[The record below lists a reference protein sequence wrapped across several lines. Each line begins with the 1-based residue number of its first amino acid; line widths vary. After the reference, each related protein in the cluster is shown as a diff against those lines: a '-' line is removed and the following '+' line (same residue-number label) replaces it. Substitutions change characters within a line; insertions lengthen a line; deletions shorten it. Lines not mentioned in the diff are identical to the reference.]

1 MPDKILSDLREG
13 VMKKPIQEIIRS
25 LRDQARDK
33 EALANGDADSIFA
46 QDAKALREAADL
58 LEKLRGE
65 P

>member
-1 MPDKILSDLREG
+1 MPDKILSVLQEG

-46 QDAKALREAADL
+46 QDAEALREAADL
-58 LEKLRGE
+58 LEKLREE

>member
-1 MPDKILSDLREG
+1 MPDKILSVLREG

-46 QDAKALREAADL
+46 QDAEALRDAADL
-58 LEKLRGE
+58 LEKLWEE

>member
-1 MPDKILSDLREG
+1 MPDKILSVLREG

-46 QDAKALREAADL
+46 QDAEAVREAADL
-58 LEKLRGE
+58 LEKLWEE